1 MKQLISASLLSLA
14 LLVSGCA
21 TTTDNEQIE
30 YLTYVKAGQLV
41 PVTQFT
47 DTQGNKINLEE
58 SGNAK
63 LLVLFA
69 TWCPDSQRTMKALE
83 ASDLNLDP
91 NLDII
96 AIGREENIA
105 ALEKFASEYEIN
117 FPLIADTDRAIYAK
131 FANAGIPRLILLDAN
146 NTIVKTIIAEGENP
160 LAEVQW

>member
-1 MKQLISASLLSLA
+1 MKQLISAILFSMTLLLC
-14 LLVSGCA
+14 GCA
-21 TTTDNEQIE
+21 IAPGDEQVE
-30 YLTYVKAGQLV
+30 YQTYVKAGQVV

-69 TWCPDSQRTMKALE
+69 TWCPDSQRAMKALQ

-91 NLDII
+91 NVDII

-105 ALEKFASEYEIN
+105 ALDQFANEYEIN

-131 FANAGIPRLILLDAN
+131 FANAGIPRLILLDGN
-146 NTIVKTIIAEGENP
+146 NTIVKTIIGEGEDP

>member
-1 MKQLISASLLSLA
+1 MKQLISASLLSLT
-14 LLVSGCA
+14 LIVSGCA
-21 TTTDNEQIE
+21 TTTDSEQLE
-30 YLTYVKAGQLV
+30 YLTYVEAGQVV
-41 PVTQFT
+41 PVTTFT
-47 DTQGNKINLEE
+47 DTQGNLIDLKQ

-69 TWCPDSQRTMKALE
+69 TWCPDSQRAMKALE

-91 NLDII
+91 NVDII
-96 AIGREENIA
+96 AIGREDNKE
-105 ALEKFASEYEIN
+105 ALDKFASDYEIN
-117 FPLIADTDRAIYAK
+117 FPLIVDTDRAIYAK